1 MRAEFATTASGRARG
16 RRPAARIRW
25 VAVTRPALRHASA
38 ETSTRAAAAL
48 VAAPERIVLA
58 LVVLALAAGLW
69 AAAGLH
75 EPWTVLPTAAVGL
88 ALAWRIVPA
97 PARIAAADR
106 RGALLALAGTGGWAV
121 VNAVMHA
128 EYLIVVRDPG
138 FLSLAGLWLVDHPDS
153 DIPTLGAIEAADVD
167 GTVLADASQAWNLR
181 GDAVQPQGARM
192 LSALI
197 AVGGWVGG
205 DRGVLVANT
214 LVGAVGIL
222 AVYVLARR
230 MLGPV
235 ASLAPAAAV
244 ALSVSH
250 IGLSRAAYTEPLTLV
265 LVIAAAL
272 WLWRGV
278 EDRRIGALLL
288 GAAASGATTFIRI
301 DGAAF
306 AAGLIAATVLALA
319 LVEGPRPRRAG
330 AALAALGLQAVA
342 VYAGYAALWRWS
354 EGYADRLADQAV
366 TLMVGYGALV
376 VVLALWALAW
386 LGGADRVATGAR
398 DRLGARGARVAGA
411 AVSGLLLVLAS
422 RPLWM
427 TAHRGTE
434 TSVDRFTNSVVESF
448 QASQGLESD
457 PTRTYA
463 EHTVAWV
470 SYYLTWPLVLL
481 GIVGFGLATTWMIR
495 RRPGWAL
502 LLGATLPTSLL
513 YFWNPEVVPDQLW
526 AFRRFE
532 PATLPGFAIAA
543 AVASWWIV
551 DRLRPAWRLAG
562 RRVAAGAFVVLPL
575 STWVSLAPGSDL
587 PVSAATPVF
596 VREMGGAYA
605 QLEGLCA
612 VAPDRPII
620 LAGTSSHF
628 GSLRVMCDEPTVL
641 VLAETE
647 PEQVAAMAEAWDTAP
662 VVLTRNPEWF
672 EWAEEPAV
680 VLQSTVRQASYE
692 LQGIPRTY
700 FDRRYSWYAGLVAE
714 DGTLEPVSPTA
725 RAEVTNP

>member
-1 MRAEFATTASGRARG
+1 M
-16 RRPAARIRW
+16 
-25 VAVTRPALRHASA
+25 TRPALRQADGQA
-38 ETSTRAAAAL
+38 LPRPRATL
-48 VAAPERIVLA
+48 VTAPERIVLGLA
-58 LVVLALAAGLW
+58 VLALAAGLW
-69 AAAGLH
+69 AAVGLH
-75 EPWTVLPTAAVGL
+75 TPWTVLPTAAVGI
-88 ALAWRIVPA
+88 ALAWRVVPA
-97 PARIAAADR
+97 PARVTASDR
-106 RGALLALAGTGGWAV
+106 RGALIALVGAGAWAV
-121 VNAVMHA
+121 VNAIMYA

-138 FLSLAGLWLVDHPDS
+138 FLTLAGLWLVDHPDS
-153 DIPTLGAIEAADVD
+153 DIPSLGAIDAASVD
-167 GTVLADASQAWNLR
+167 GSVLADASQAWNLR

-197 AVGGWVGG
+197 ATGGWVAG
-205 DRGVLVANT
+205 DAGVLMFNV

-230 MLGPV
+230 MLGPL

-244 ALSVSH
+244 AVSVSH

-278 EDRRIGALLL
+278 EDRHGGALAL
-288 GAAASGATTFIRI
+288 GAAASGALSFVRI
-301 DGAAF
+301 DGAAY
-306 AAGLIAATVLALA
+306 AAGLLAATVLALA
-319 LVEGPRPRRAG
+319 LVPGSRARRAG
-330 AALAALGLQAVA
+330 AALATIAVQAALLF
-342 VYAGYAALWRWS
+342 AGYAALWRWS

-366 TLMVGYGALV
+366 TLMIGYGLLAVALG
-376 VVLALWALAW
+376 LWALTW
-386 LGGADRVATGAR
+386 IGGGDRVATGAR
-398 DRLGARGARVAGA
+398 DLLGRRGAIGAGA
-411 AVSGLLLVLAS
+411 AVAGLLLVLAS

-427 TAHRGTE
+427 TAHRGTDN
-434 TSVDRFTNSVVESF
+434 SVDQFTNSVVESF
-448 QASQGLESD
+448 QSAQGLPID

-481 GIVGFGLATTWMIR
+481 GILGFGLATTCAIS

-502 LLGATLPTSLL
+502 LLGAVLPTSLL

-543 AVASWWIV
+543 AVAAWWIS
-551 DRLRPAWRLAG
+551 DRVRPAWRARS
-562 RRVAAGAFVVLPL
+562 RRIAAGAFALLPL
-575 STWVSLAPGSDL
+575 TTWVSIAPGSDL

-596 VREMGGAYA
+596 VREMGGAYS
-605 QLEGLCA
+605 QLEDLCA
-612 VAPDRPII
+612 VAPDRPIV

-641 VLAETE
+641 ALAALE
-647 PEQVAAMAEAWDTAP
+647 PDQVARLAEAWETAP

-672 EWAEEPAV
+672 EWTTEPAPV
-680 VLQSTVRQASYE
+680 VQSTVRQASYE

-700 FDRRYSWYAGLVAE
+700 FDRSYSWYAGIVGE
-714 DGTLEPVSPTA
+714 DGVLEPVEADGRAVVTSP
-725 RAEVTNP
+725 

>member
-1 MRAEFATTASGRARG
+1 M
-16 RRPAARIRW
+16 
-25 VAVTRPALRHASA
+25 AVTRPALRQAQA
-38 ETSTRAAAAL
+38 PAAPRAAGAL

-69 AAAGLH
+69 ASVGLH
-75 EPWTVLPTAAVGL
+75 EPWTVLPTAAAGV

-97 PARIAAADR
+97 PVRVAAADR
-106 RGALLALAGTGGWAV
+106 RGAVLALAGTGAWAV

-138 FLSLAGLWLVDHPDS
+138 FLSLAGLWLVDHPSS
-153 DIPTLGAIEAADVD
+153 DIPTLGAIDAAGVD

-205 DRGVLVANT
+205 DRGVLIANT

-230 MLGPV
+230 MLGPL

-265 LVIAAAL
+265 LVLASAL

-278 EDRRIGALLL
+278 EDRRTGPLLL

-306 AAGLIAATVLALA
+306 AAGLIAAALLALA
-319 LVEGPRPRRAG
+319 LSDGPRARRAG
-330 AALAALGLQAVA
+330 AGMAALALQAVA

-376 VVLALWALAW
+376 IVLAVWTLSW
-386 LGGADRVATGAR
+386 LGGGDRVATGAR
-398 DRLGARGARVAGA
+398 DLLGVRGARIVGA

-434 TSVDRFTNSVVESF
+434 SSVDQFTNNVVGSF
-448 QASQGLESD
+448 QASQGLEVE

-502 LLGATLPTSLL
+502 LLGAVLPTSLL

-543 AVASWWIV
+543 AVAAWWLI
-551 DRLRPAWRLAG
+551 DRLRPGWRSLA

-575 STWVSLAPGSDL
+575 TTWVSLAPGSDL

-596 VREMGGAYA
+596 VREMGGAYD
-605 QLEGLCA
+605 QLEELCA

-641 VLAETE
+641 ALAALDPDE
-647 PEQVAAMAEAWDTAP
+647 VATMAGAWDTAP

-672 EWAEEPAV
+672 EWASEPAV
-680 VLQSTVRQASYE
+680 VVESSVRQASYE

-700 FDRRYSWYAGLVAE
+700 FDRRYSWYAGIVGE
-714 DGTLEPVSPTA
+714 DGTLEPIAAGA
-725 RAEVTNP
+725 RAEVTSP

>member
-1 MRAEFATTASGRARG
+1 MT
-16 RRPAARIRW
+16 
-25 VAVTRPALRHASA
+25 
-38 ETSTRAAAAL
+38 
-48 VAAPERIVLA
+48 APERIVLG

-69 AAAGLH
+69 ASVGLH
-75 EPWTVLPTAAVGL
+75 TPWTVLPTAAVGI
-88 ALAWRIVPA
+88 ALAWRVVPA
-97 PARIAAADR
+97 PARVTVAER
-106 RGALLALAGTGGWAV
+106 RGAAIALAGAGAWAV
-121 VNAVMHA
+121 VNAVMYA

-138 FLSLAGLWLVDHPDS
+138 FLTLAGLWLVDHPDS
-153 DIPTLGAIEAADVD
+153 DIPSLGAIDAASVD
-167 GTVLADASQAWNLR
+167 GSVLADASQAWNLR

-197 AVGGWVGG
+197 ATGGWVAG
-205 DRGVLVANT
+205 DLGVLVFNVI
-214 LVGAVGIL
+214 VGAVGIL
-222 AVYVLARR
+222 AVYALSRR
-230 MLGPV
+230 MLGPL

-278 EDRRIGALLL
+278 EDRHGGALAL
-288 GAAASGATTFIRI
+288 GAAASGALSFVRI
-301 DGAAF
+301 DGAAY
-306 AAGLIAATVLALA
+306 AAGLLAATVLALA
-319 LVEGPRPRRAG
+319 LAPGSRARRGG
-330 AALAALGLQAVA
+330 AALAAIGVQAA
-342 VYAGYAALWRWS
+342 LLFAGYAALWRWS

-366 TLMVGYGALV
+366 TLMIGYGLLALA
-376 VVLALWALAW
+376 LGLWALTW
-386 LGGADRVATGAR
+386 IGGGDRVATGAR
-398 DRLGARGARVAGA
+398 DLLGRRGAIAAGA
-411 AVSGLLLVLAS
+411 AVSGLLAVLAS

-427 TAHRGTE
+427 TAHRGTDN
-434 TSVDRFTNSVVESF
+434 SVDQFTNSVVGSF
-448 QASQGLESD
+448 QASQGLPID

-481 GIVGFGLATTWMIR
+481 GILGFGLATTWMIR

-502 LLGATLPTSLL
+502 LLGAVLPTSLL

-543 AVASWWIV
+543 AVAAWGLC
-551 DRLRPAWRLAG
+551 DRVRPAWRARS
-562 RRVAAGAFVVLPL
+562 RRIAAGAFVFLPL
-575 STWVSLAPGSDL
+575 TTWVSIAPGSDL

-596 VREMGGAYA
+596 VREMGGAYS
-605 QLEGLCA
+605 QLEDLCA

-641 VLAETE
+641 ALAALE
-647 PEQVAAMAEAWDTAP
+647 PDQMARMADTWDAAP

-672 EWAEEPAV
+672 EWSTEPAV
-680 VLQSTVRQASYE
+680 VVSSTVRQASYE

-700 FDRRYSWYAGLVAE
+700 FDRAYSWYAGIVGE
-714 DGTLEPVSPTA
+714 DGVLVPVEPEDRTVVTSP
-725 RAEVTNP
+725 

>member
-1 MRAEFATTASGRARG
+1 M
-16 RRPAARIRW
+16 
-25 VAVTRPALRHASA
+25 TRPALRHASA
-38 ETSTRAAAAL
+38 QASPRAAAAL

-69 AAAGLH
+69 AAVGLH
-75 EPWTVLPTAAVGL
+75 EPWTVLPTAAAGI
-88 ALAWRIVPA
+88 ALAWRLVPA
-97 PARIAAADR
+97 PVVAAAADR
-106 RGALLALAGTGGWAV
+106 RAALLALVGTGAWAV

-138 FLSLAGLWLVDHPDS
+138 FLSLAGLWLVDHPGS
-153 DIPTLGAIEAADVD
+153 DIPTLGAIDAAAVD

-205 DRGVLVANT
+205 DRGVLLANT
-214 LVGAVGIL
+214 VVGAVGIL

-230 MLGPV
+230 MLGPL

-265 LVIAAAL
+265 LVIASAL

-278 EDRRIGALLL
+278 EESRRGPLLL
-288 GAAASGATTFIRI
+288 GAAAAGATTFIRI

-306 AAGLIAATVLALA
+306 AAGLGAATVLALA
-319 LVEGPRPRRAG
+319 LSDAPRSRRAG
-330 AALAALGLQAVA
+330 AALAALAVQALA

-354 EGYADRLADQAV
+354 EGYAERLADQAV

-376 VVLALWALAW
+376 VVLAVWALAW

-398 DRLGARGARVAGA
+398 DMLGVRGARAAGA
-411 AVSGLLLVLAS
+411 SVAGLLLVLAS

-434 TSVDRFTNSVVESF
+434 SSVDRFTNSVVESF
-448 QASQGLESD
+448 QTSQGLEVD

-481 GIVGFGLATTWMIR
+481 GILGFGLATTWMIR

-543 AVASWWIV
+543 AVAAWWIV
-551 DRLRPAWRLAG
+551 DRLRPAWRAG
-562 RRVAAGAFVVLPL
+562 ARRVAAGAFVVLPL
-575 STWVSLAPGSDL
+575 TTWVSLAPGSDL

-596 VREMGGAYA
+596 VREMGGAYS
-605 QLEGLCA
+605 QLEALCA
-612 VAPDRPII
+612 VAPDRPVI

-641 VLAETE
+641 VLAALGPDEIAA
-647 PEQVAAMAEAWDTAP
+647 VARAWDTAP

-672 EWAEEPAV
+672 DWADEPAV
-680 VLQSTVRQASYE
+680 VVQSSVRQASYE

-700 FDRRYSWYAGLVAE
+700 FDRRYSWYAGIVGE
-714 DGTLEPVSPTA
+714 DGTLEPVPA
-725 RAEVTNP
+725 AAAAEVTSP